1 MLKKIYALLGV
12 FAVSGFA
19 FSAYAADGKI
29 DTGDTA
35 FVFLAAV
42 MVFIMLPGLALFYG
56 GLARRKNSLNMMMM
70 TLVLMSVV
78 VVQWVLFGFSL
89 SFGPDHAHLLGGF
102 DWSLFRGVGFAANAD
117 YAGTI
122 PFSLFAMYQMMFAVI
137 SPALISGAV
146 EGRMKFSA
154 YIVFALLWTSLVY
167 DPLAHWVWGNGGW
180 LKNLGVLDFAGG
192 IVIHIS
198 SGVAALV
205 AVLVLGKRNG
215 YGQRNFLPHNLP
227 ITLLGAGLL
236 WFGWF
241 GFNSG
246 GALAADGVAMN
257 AFIATDVSAAC
268 GLLSWMAIEWLHNGK
283 PTMVGSVTGAVVGLA
298 AITPAAGY
306 VGIVS
311 AMIIGFVVSPLCYL
325 FIMVVKKKFGYDDAL
340 DAFGCHGIGCIWGT
354 LATGLFSST
363 AVNPA
368 GADGLFFG
376 NPAQLGIQAVGVA
389 AAVVFSGTLSFLIL
403 KVISVFTKIRVN
415 QAQEEEGADTALHGE
430 MAYPSMT
437 GS

>member
-1 MLKKIYALLGV
+1 MLKKVYALLGV
-12 FAVSGFA
+12 FVVSGFA
-19 FSAYAADGKI
+19 FSAFAADGKI

-35 FVFLAAV
+35 FIFLAAV

-78 VVQWVLFGFSL
+78 VLQWICFGFSV
-89 SFGPDHAHLLGGF
+89 SFGPDHAHLFGGLNF
-102 DWSLFRGVGFAANAD
+102 AFFSGVGFAPNAE

-154 YIVFALLWTSLVY
+154 YIIFTLLWTSLVY
-167 DPLAHWVWGNGGW
+167 DPLAHWVWGAGGW
-180 LKNLGVLDFAGG
+180 LRNLGVLDFAGG

-205 AVLVLGKRNG
+205 AVLVLGKRKG
-215 YGQRNFLPHNLP
+215 YGQRNFLPHNIP

-246 GALAADGVAMN
+246 SALGANGVAMN

-268 GLLSWMAIEWLHNGK
+268 ALLSWMAVEWLHNGK

-306 VGIVS
+306 VSIFS
-311 AMIIGFVVSPLCYL
+311 AMIIGLVVSPLCYF
-325 FIMVVKKKFGYDDAL
+325 FIMYVKQKFGYDDAL

-354 LATGLFSST
+354 LATGLFAST
-363 AVNPA
+363 SVNPA
-368 GADGLFFG
+368 GANGLFFG
-376 NPAQLGIQAVGVA
+376 NPAQLGIQAIGILTA
-389 AAVVFSGTLSFLIL
+389 IVFSGTLSFLIL
-403 KVISVFTKIRVN
+403 KGISLFTRLRVTEP
-415 QAQEEEGADTALHGE
+415 QEEEGMDTALHGE

-437 GS
+437 GN